1 MTNHVNQILNQ
12 VRSAVRRLG
21 IHPLLLILAA
31 VFCLFFPRFF
41 VLAALG
47 YGIWWVA
54 KNIWFTPGGHGPRK
68 GGRRR

>member
-1 MTNHVNQILNQ
+1 
-12 VRSAVRRLG
+12 
-21 IHPLLLILAA
+21 
-31 VFCLFFPRFF
+31 

-54 KNIWFTPGGHGPRK
+54 RNIWFAPRGHGPRR